1 MAMKEGDLYHSV
13 TSDDFA
19 QINMAANDLGLM
31 AMVTVIEEADD
42 GGPLVTFQLIR
53 KDVVH

>member
-13 TSDDFA
+13 TSDDFV

-31 AMVTVIEEADD
+31 AMVTAIEEADD

>member
-13 TSDDFA
+13 TSDDFV

-31 AMVTVIEEADD
+31 AMVTAIEEADD
-42 GGPLVTFQLIR
+42 GPLVTFQLIR